1 MSKKTLFV
9 LFLSLFLVALAACGG
24 GGGDN
29 TTEEPATDGGGDTA
43 AVGDAANGEKLFS
56 SATIGANNAPGCITC
71 HSLEPDVVIVGPSQA
86 GLATRAETR
95 VPGMTAAEYIHQS
108 IVDPNAHV
116 VEGFAEGLMYQ
127 NYAQD
132 LTEQEINDLVAY
144 TLTLK

>member
-1 MSKKTLFV
+1 MFKKTLLV
-9 LFLSLFLVALAACGG
+9 LLLSLALLALAACGG
-24 GGGDN
+24 GGGSD
-29 TTEEPATDGGGDTA
+29 TAEQPEAGGGDVA

-56 SATIGANNAPGCITC
+56 QATIGANNAPGCITC

-86 GLATRAETR
+86 GLATRAQTR
-95 VPGMTAAEYIHQS
+95 VAGMSAADYIHQS
-108 IVDPNAHV
+108 IVEPNAYV

-127 NYAQD
+127 NYATD